1 MPSQLLKEKEEEIAR
16 INAELQERAKKIQED
31 QDRARERQVSCSVQM
46 DFNLLLSLVAL
57 LCFMMRVVASLV
69 DFGFSPRTAS

>member
-46 DFNLLLSLVAL
+46 DFNPLLSLVAL
-57 LCFMMRVVASLV
+57 LCFMMRAVASHV
-69 DFGFSPRTAS
+69 EFGFSPPTTS